1 MLHRKLLPLA
11 FMALVP
17 AAAIAQT
24 PTAGSQIQQI
34 PATPVLPKAPP
45 DIRIEAGRAASA
57 QSSDSM
63 KIVVNSV
70 RVTGARA
77 YSEAALVALTGFK
90 PGSEMSMAG
99 LQRMANMMAE
109 RYRSDGYLLA
119 QAYLPAQDIKNG
131 VVTIAVLE
139 GQYGKISFRNQ
150 TNVPDSMLASQ
161 VDALRGGD
169 LVVRPPLESGLLMLS
184 DLPGVTIKS
193 TLVPG
198 ASVGTA
204 DLIIDVTPGRR
215 VTGSI
220 DADNAGNRY
229 TGQNRL
235 GATVNVNELLG
246 LGDVASL
253 RVLSSGK
260 GLDYAR
266 ASYQIQVGK
275 ARAGMAYSKLNYELG
290 KEFEPLRAHGTA
302 SIASVFAS
310 YPLIR
315 SRNEN
320 LFAQLAFDTKKF
332 HDKIDLTGTTSDKKT
347 NVLMASLYG
356 DRRDQ
361 IGGAGA
367 NAFSLT
373 VSSGE
378 LEIRTP
384 EVLAIDAITARSN
397 GHYNKLAYSIS
408 RVQRVT
414 DTVSLSAAL
423 NGQIASKNLDVSE
436 KMELGGM
443 NAVRAYPE
451 GEAYADQGN
460 VLSLEA
466 RLLLPKLS
474 AHQPGQLQLV
484 GFADTG
490 RVTRERDPW
499 IAGPNSRTLSGAGV
513 GLVWSEDSNF
523 MVRTYYARKLGSEL
537 ATSAPDRS
545 GRFWIQAVKYL

>member
-1 MLHRKLLPLA
+1 
-11 FMALVP
+11 MALVP

-332 HDKIDLTGTTSDKKT
+332 HDKIDLTGTASDKKT

>member
-1 MLHRKLLPLA
+1 
-11 FMALVP
+11 MALVP

-332 HDKIDLTGTTSDKKT
+332 YDKIDLTGTTSDKKT

-499 IAGPNSRTLSGAGV
+499 IAGPNSRTLSGAGI

>member
-1 MLHRKLLPLA
+1 
-11 FMALVP
+11 MALVP

-45 DIRIEAGRAASA
+45 DIRIEAGRTASA

-77 YSEAALVALTGFK
+77 FSEAALVALTGFK
-90 PGSEMSMAG
+90 PGSEMSMAV

>member
-1 MLHRKLLPLA
+1 MFHRKLLPFA
-11 FMALVP
+11 FIAFGP
-17 AAAIAQT
+17 AAALAQT

-34 PATPVLPKAPP
+34 PATPVLPKAAP
-45 DIRIEAGRAASA
+45 DIRIDAGRPASA
-57 QSSDSM
+57 ESADSM
-63 KIVVNSV
+63 KIVVNNV

-90 PGSEMSMAG
+90 PGAEMSMAG
-99 LQRMANMMAE
+99 LQRMANMIAE

-119 QAYLPAQDIKNG
+119 QAYLPTQDIKNG

-150 TNVPDSMLASQ
+150 SNVPNSMLASQ
-161 VDALRGGD
+161 VDTLRGGD
-169 LVVRPPLESGLLMLS
+169 VVLRPPLESGLLLLS

-198 ASVGTA
+198 ASVGSA

-290 KEFEPLRAHGTA
+290 KEFAPLRAHGTA

-332 HDKIDLTGTTSDKKT
+332 HDKIDLTGTASDKKT

-384 EVLAIDAITARSN
+384 EVLAIDALTARSN

-513 GLVWSEDSNF
+513 GLVWSEGSNF
-523 MVRTYYARKLGSEL
+523 MVRTYYARKLGSEM
-537 ATSAPDRS
+537 ATSAPDKS